1 MLMDLI
7 KLDGI
12 GYLMESSKHKILS
25 TAYLAPIG
33 YYSILMKYPNSE
45 IEQFE
50 YFIKQSIRNRCNIYG
65 ANGKLRLTVPKERN
79 RSSKTLIKDI
89 RVSYETDWQKI
100 HWKSIS
106 SAYQSSSYF
115 EFYEHLLYPLY
126 AKKVKFLLDLNT
138 KLQKIIFDCL
148 QSKDQSSL
156 TTKFDNNINK
166 ENLRNFNF
174 NVSNQQAYKQVFEN
188 KFGFIPNLSILDLLF
203 NLGPESNQYLN
214 NVQNL

>member
-1 MLMDLI
+1 MDLI

-12 GYLMESSKHKILS
+12 GYLMVSSKHKILS

-33 YYSILMKYPNSE
+33 YYSILLKYPYSE

-50 YFIKQSIRNRCNIYG
+50 NFIKQSIRNRCNIYG

-79 RSSKTLIKDI
+79 KSSKILIKDI
-89 RVSYETDWQKI
+89 KISYDTDWQKN

-115 EFYEHLLYPLY
+115 EFYEHLIYPLY
-126 AKKVKFLLDLNT
+126 EKKVKFLFDLNT

-148 QSKDQSSL
+148 QLTDHSSL
-156 TTKFDNNINK
+156 TSKFDNNIKN

-174 NVSNQQAYKQVFEN
+174 NLSNQKAYKQVFEN

-203 NLGPESNQYLN
+203 NLGPESNEYLN
-214 NVQNL
+214 NV

>member
-1 MLMDLI
+1 MDLI

-12 GYLMESSKHKILS
+12 GYLMASSKRKILS

-126 AKKVKFLLDLNT
+126 EKKVKFLLDLNT
-138 KLQKIIFDCL
+138 QLQKIIFDCL
-148 QSKDQSSL
+148 QLKDQSSL
-156 TTKFDNNINK
+156 TSKFDNNINK

-174 NVSNQQAYKQVFEN
+174 NLLNQKTYKQVFEN

-214 NVQNL
+214 NVKNL